1 MNEHDPESEPPGAAP
16 PAAARRRGLVHWL
29 IHQAARRAPAP
40 LAERLEEEWLADLS
54 TRTSSMS
61 RWGFALGC
69 CWATGI
75 IARQHGVV
83 ASPAAA
89 TGAATG
95 ATGTWSEYDREPG
108 LFPRHSLTVIS
119 VLGFHLAIIAVLLL
133 GLGGKI
139 QHLATPRL
147 EIHQI
152 TNPERPPP
160 RGDLPRPEL
169 IHKAFPIPL
178 PDDPR
183 LPDANDDRR
192 INAAPADGSAQADVG
207 SAGAQVLSHAH
218 AVSRVG
224 GGPGTGFP
232 NTDDFYPSLSKF
244 RGEQGMVTV
253 HVCVDASGRLTGE
266 PTLAE
271 SSGVSRLDAGALR
284 LAKAGSGHYRAST
297 EDGSPVNSCYLFRV
311 HFRLEN

>member
-1 MNEHDPESEPPGAAP
+1 
-16 PAAARRRGLVHWL
+16 
-29 IHQAARRAPAP
+29 
-40 LAERLEEEWLADLS
+40 
-54 TRTSSMS
+54 
-61 RWGFALGC
+61 
-69 CWATGI
+69 
-75 IARQHGVV
+75 
-83 ASPAAA
+83 
-89 TGAATG
+89 
-95 ATGTWSEYDREPG
+95 

-147 EIHQI
+147 EIQQI

-183 LPDANDDRR
+183 LPDTNDDRR
-192 INAAPADGSAQADVG
+192 INAAPTDGSAQAG
-207 SAGAQVLSHAH
+207 EESAGAQVLSHAH

-244 RGEQGMVTV
+244 RGEQGIVTV

-271 SSGVSRLDAGALR
+271 SSGVWRLDAGALR